1 MKTFVKH
8 ILKVVLMLVLSAYV
22 LDFFYTNIFEK
33 SLPRTKFQNLR
44 ALKNQSIDYVFLG
57 SSRVENGISPEVI
70 KNKTGKSAMNLG
82 FQASKMADIYLI
94 LQLLDEYQIKYK
106 KAFIQVDYIYNIE
119 NGFSNVLGYEI
130 LPFINENQFIANHSQ
145 LNDEVNFWRNKHIP
159 FYRYSITSQKIG
171 IREVVSNLIKKQTD
185 VFKNYGYSPL
195 HGSFSGGK
203 YGLPEKINNGNKY
216 YDAIVKYSKRNNKE
230 VVFFTAPFRL
240 SNNDFSFVQKLETK
254 IPGLKNFSNE
264 LQSNEYFQNNNHL
277 NNNGAIA
284 FTSLLIKKL
293 DL

>member
-33 SLPRTKFQNLR
+33 SLPRTKFQSLR

-94 LQLLDEYQIKYK
+94 LQLLDEYNVHYK
-106 KAFIQVDYIYNIE
+106 KAFIQVDYIFNIE
-119 NGFSNVLGYEI
+119 NGFSNVLSYEI
-130 LPFINENQFIANHSQ
+130 LPFINENHQISNHCK
-145 LNDEVNFWRNKHIP
+145 LNDKINFWRNKNIP

-171 IREVVSNLIKKQTD
+171 IREVVSNLVKKQTD

-195 HGSFSGGK
+195 YGVFAGGK

-216 YDAIVKYSKRNNKE
+216 YDAIVKYSKNNNKD
-230 VVFFTAPFRL
+230 VVFFTAPFRIL
-240 SNNDFSFVQKLETK
+240 NNDFSFVQKLETK

-277 NNNGAIA
+277 NNDGAIA